1 MILVT
6 GYNGQLGYEIS
17 KILSSNNVEHAS
29 IGKDDLDFTNLEN
42 IKEFLEN
49 KEFDV
54 IINCAAYTAVDNAEL
69 NETLVN
75 KINHLASNEFANYC
89 SEHNSKYVI
98 ISTDYVFDGNKIGT
112 YDIDDIKNPLN
123 VYGKSKDLAEN
134 DALTINKKTFIVRT
148 SWVFGIN
155 GNNFVKKMIELSKN
169 HNVLSVVND
178 QIGSPTYALD
188 LAEFICELIKS
199 EKYGIYHAT
208 NENYCSWYE
217 FAKEIFKQLNLD
229 IAVNPVD
236 SNHFKTL
243 AKRPLN
249 SRLNKQCLID
259 NEFKLFPTWQ
269 DALKRFL
276 KLLNEDKIV
285 KDGNKEWKE

>member
-1 MILVT
+1 MILLT
-6 GYNGQLGYEIS
+6 GYNGQLGYEID
-17 KILSSNNVEHAS
+17 KILSLNNINHLS

-42 IKEFLEN
+42 IKKFLKN
-49 KEFDV
+49 KKIDI
-54 IINCAAYTAVDNAEL
+54 IINCAAYTAVDNAEA
-69 NETLVN
+69 NEALVD
-75 KINHLASNEFANYC
+75 KINHLASNEFAKYC
-89 SEHNSKYVI
+89 GENNSKYVI
-98 ISTDYVFDGNKIGT
+98 ISTDYVFDGNKVGT
-112 YDIDDIKNPLN
+112 YDVNDSKNPLN
-123 VYGKSKDLAEN
+123 VYGKSKDLAEK
-134 DALTINKKTFIVRT
+134 DALAINKKTFVVRT

-188 LAEFICELIKS
+188 LAEFICELIKT

-229 IAVNPVD
+229 VIINPVD

-249 SRLNKQCLID
+249 SKLSKQSLAE
-259 NEFKLFPTWQ
+259 NGFKLFSTWQ

-276 KLLNEDKIV
+276 KILNDNKIV
-285 KDGNKEWKE
+285 KDGEKI